1 MKRKIKTVLRS
12 VRQIWWLTIVVVA
25 SAGAAIY
32 LMSDAMQRLDQE
44 LKTQMHRQS
53 DLDSFSDACIG
64 LVEEASQDCFE
75 VLHSPGPPKPT
86 PEWINGPMVS
96 LSLFRPEECRKHG
109 IILEEHAVAF
119 DQIVLLYQQTQAWA
133 EQSVKH
139 RQDFLVARK
148 NLQVELNQLATM
160 IREQSGKAQL
170 AIASA
175 VRTLPESPASS
186 TQAVAESLAQHSK
199 ESAYW
204 NRVNEEIDDL
214 TILFYRIQTI
224 ENFDKFNDFRDNAV
238 ASSLRRLHGLLQ
250 QLDRNSELYS
260 AFITQLDRFEL
271 ALIGGEFHW
280 NEQSQSLE
288 LQPGSFLH
296 VLSEKYR
303 LEQENRALAEQT
315 ISITASIYDSV
326 NNLRSRIKWI
336 NQHHQADLVVLVN
349 NCWSNVWAISAFGL
363 ATLLF
368 FSIGLPIS
376 LKKHVRTIQ
385 EAYDEIVRQEQ
396 QLRKQDE
403 RFTHATSN
411 AKLGIWEFHPDSN
424 KIWVNKQWLS
434 MVGKPADSEVQGFDF
449 WANMVAESDRMRFRQ
464 SLRSLLHGAVEDW
477 NVAYQMRGAD
487 GATHWMRTIGRIT
500 ERDATGR
507 PTLIAGIQ
515 IDETDRKEMETKLAR
530 SSRHESVGQLAAGV
544 AHEINT
550 PTQFASH
557 QVTFLQEAFVDLIG
571 FADRIRSTQNLTH
584 DGIEHYADE
593 FDIDYL
599 ISEVP
604 RAARQSLEGLD
615 RIARIVRSLKDF
627 VHPNEDVV
635 TFDVCAII
643 RSTVDMSVSEW
654 RNVAQLNQQLPPDGM
669 QIEAIP
675 SALGQ
680 VLLNLIVN
688 ATHAIQEKQRSF
700 PDLQGVISVTAS
712 DVGDEVEIIVSDNG
726 CGMSEE
732 TQRKMFDPFFTTKGV
747 GQGTGQ
753 GLSLV
758 HRILQRHH
766 ASITVLSN
774 EGEGTTMRMR
784 FPKVHHAFAQLAP
797 SV

>member
-1 MKRKIKTVLRS
+1 
-12 VRQIWWLTIVVVA
+12 
-25 SAGAAIY
+25 
-32 LMSDAMQRLDQE
+32 MQRLHQE
-44 LKTQMHRQS
+44 LNSQMHRQS
-53 DLDSFSDACIG
+53 KFDSFADACLG
-64 LVEEASQDCFE
+64 LVQEASQDCLE
-75 VLHSPGPPKPT
+75 VLHSPAPPKPT
-86 PEWINGPMVS
+86 PEWINDPMAS
-96 LSLFRPEECRKHG
+96 LLVFHSDERQDHG
-109 IILEEHAVAF
+109 FDLEEHAAAF
-119 DQIVLLYQQTQAWA
+119 NEIVSLYRQAQSWA
-133 EQSVKH
+133 EESMEH
-139 RQDFLVARK
+139 RQEFLISRK
-148 NLQVELNQLATM
+148 HLQVELNQLATM

-170 AIASA
+170 AIASV
-175 VRTLPESPASS
+175 VRTLPESPASK
-186 TQAVAESLAQHSK
+186 TREVAESLAQNSK

-204 NRVNEEIDDL
+204 NRVKEEIDDL
-214 TILFYRIQTI
+214 TILFYRVQTI
-224 ENFDKFNDFRDNAV
+224 ENLDKFNDFRDNAV

-250 QLDRNSELYS
+250 QLDRNSGLYTS
-260 AFITQLDRFEL
+260 FARQLTRFEM
-271 ALIGGEFHW
+271 ALMGEEFTW

-288 LQPGSFLH
+288 LQSGSFLH

-303 LEQENRALAEQT
+303 LEQENRAIEEQT
-315 ISITASIYDSV
+315 LSITASIHASV
-326 NNLRSRIKWI
+326 NKLRSRIKWI
-336 NQHHQADLVVLVN
+336 NQHQQAELVVLVN
-349 NCWSNVWAISAFGL
+349 NCWTNVWAISAFGL

-368 FSIGLPIS
+368 FSIGLPLS

-411 AKLGIWEFHPDSN
+411 AKLGIWEFHPSSN

-434 MVGKPADSEVQGFDF
+434 MIGKSAVSEVQEIDF
-449 WANMVAESDRMRFRQ
+449 WFNLIADSDRMRFRQ
-464 SLRSLLHGAVEDW
+464 SIRSLLLGSVEDL
-477 NVAYQMRGAD
+477 NVTYQMQGAD
-487 GATHWMRTIGRIT
+487 GATHWMHTIGRVT
-500 ERDATGR
+500 ERDAEGR

-530 SSRHESVGQLAAGV
+530 SSRLESVGQLAAGV

-557 QVTFLQEAFVDLIG
+557 QVSFLQEAFVDLIG
-571 FADRIRSTQNLTH
+571 FAERIRSTQNLTH

-599 ISEVP
+599 INEVP

-627 VHPNEDVV
+627 VHPSEDMI
-635 TFDVCAII
+635 TFDLCTII
-643 RSTVDMSVSEW
+643 RSTVDMSACEW
-654 RNVAQLNQQLPPDGM
+654 RKVAQLNQQLPSDGLQM
-669 QIEAIP
+669 EAIP
-675 SALGQ
+675 SELGQ

-700 PDLQGVISVTAS
+700 PDLQGAISLIAS
-712 DVGDEVEIIVSDNG
+712 DAGDDVEIVVSDNG
-726 CGMSEE
+726 CGMSQE
-732 TQRKMFDPFFTTKGV
+732 TQRKMFDPFFTTKSV

-758 HRILQRHH
+758 DRILQRHH
-766 ASITVLSN
+766 ASITVLSK
-774 EGEGTTMRMR
+774 EGEGTTMRLR
-784 FPKVHHAFAQLAP
+784 FPKRHRATPQFAS